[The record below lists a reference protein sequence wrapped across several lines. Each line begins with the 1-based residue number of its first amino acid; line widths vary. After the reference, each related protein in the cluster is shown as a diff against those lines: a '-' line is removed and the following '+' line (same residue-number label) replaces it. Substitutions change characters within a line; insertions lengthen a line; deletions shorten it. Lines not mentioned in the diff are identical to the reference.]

1 MSKFF
6 INRPIVAMVIA
17 IVTVIVGA
25 VTIASLPI
33 AQFPNIAP
41 PEVQV
46 LATYVGA
53 DAQTLEQSVATP
65 IEQQMSGVDNMNYM
79 YSVNA
84 TGNSQTTLVVN
95 FDVKTDPNNDLILAQ
110 SRETQAASQLP
121 TDVTNYGITVR
132 KSVTAPLMLIAVYS
146 PHGSYDAKFLAN
158 YAYINLVDSIT
169 RSPGIGQ
176 VNVFGAGQYAM
187 RLWVKP
193 DQLAKLGITVPE
205 IVTAVQSQN
214 TVNPAGKVGGE
225 PIPPGQ
231 QFAYAVRA
239 QGRLVSPEEF
249 GEIVI
254 RESPEGGVV
263 RLRDVARI
271 ELGAQDYSV
280 AGRLNGK
287 PSAVVA
293 VYQLP
298 GSNAVDA
305 ANGVKK
311 LMAELKSRF
320 PGDMD
325 YAVALDT
332 TQSVVQG
339 IREIVITLLIAI
351 ALVIL
356 VVYLFLQGWRAT
368 LIPLLAVPVSLVGA
382 FIFFPL
388 FGFSINTL
396 SLFGLVLAIGLVVD
410 DAIVVVEAVERH
422 IEEGMAPKA
431 AALKAMEEIS
441 GPVVGIAL
449 VLSAVFVPTGFIP
462 GITGRLYQ
470 QFAITIAV
478 SVLISAFN
486 ALTLSP
492 ALSALLLR
500 PREKR
505 GGLLRRFF
513 DWFNRTFE
521 RATNGYVRICGAL
534 IRKTAVTLIM
544 LAMFGV
550 GAAFFSNKVPSSF
563 LPDEDQGYLYVNL
576 QLPSAASLERTD
588 HVTQKI
594 ENILAHTPGVQS
606 TTSVVGFSLLSF
618 TRSTYNAFLFVTLK
632 PWDDR
637 KTREEQFQV
646 IKANLNRA
654 LSQLP
659 EGIAFDFSPPAI
671 PGVGTSGGFTFVLE
685 DRAGKDIEFLT
696 SNLNAFMAA
705 ARKRPEIASLSTTFL
720 GSVPQ
725 QFIDVDRDKVIKQG
739 VAIADVYRT
748 IQAFMGGLFINYFNR
763 FGRQWQVYVEAEGEY
778 RTNAENVGQFYVKNH
793 GGTMVPLSA
802 LTRFE
807 SRPGPE
813 FTMRYNLF
821 RCAQINGSAAPGY
834 SSNQATAA
842 LEQVFAQTMPA
853 EMGYDY
859 LGISFQEKKA
869 QEGVPPS
876 AIFGLS
882 LLFVFLILAALY
894 ESWTLPFSVLLS
906 TPVAV
911 FGAFAVL
918 WIRRALVA
926 TFYPPYMVQIESD
939 IYSQIGLVML
949 IGLAAKNAILI
960 VEFAKDEFEQGK
972 PLVEAALSGA
982 RLRLRPILMTSF
994 AFIFGC
1000 IPLWTATGAG
1010 SVSRQIMGTTVI
1022 GGMLAASALGI
1033 FFVPAVFCVVE
1044 RFSKAEHN
1052 NASPTNAMPTPGEIP
1067 RGIGD
1072 D

>member
-25 VTIASLPI
+25 VTIVGLPI

-41 PEVQV
+41 PEIQV

-65 IEQQMSGVDNMNYM
+65 IEQQMNGVDNMNYM
-79 YSVNA
+79 YSLNA
-84 TGNSQTTLVVN
+84 TGNSQTLLVVN

-121 TDVTNYGITVR
+121 IDVTNYGITVR

-146 PHGSYDAKFLAN
+146 PHGTYDARFLSN
-158 YAYINLVDSIT
+158 YAYINLVDPIT
-169 RSPGIGQ
+169 RSYGIGQ
-176 VNVFGAGQYAM
+176 VQVFGAGQYAM

-205 IVTAVQSQN
+205 IVNAIQTQN
-214 TVNPAGKVGGE
+214 TVNPAGKIGGE
-225 PIPPGQ
+225 PIPSGQ
-231 QFAYAVRA
+231 QFSYTVRA

-249 GEIVI
+249 GEMVV

-263 RLRDVARI
+263 RVKDVARI
-271 ELGAQDYSV
+271 ELGAQDYSLT
-280 AGRLNGK
+280 GRRNGK
-287 PSAVVA
+287 PSAVIA

-311 LMAELKSRF
+311 LMEELKSRF
-320 PGDMD
+320 PGDME
-325 YAVALDT
+325 YGVTLDT
-332 TQSVVQG
+332 TRAVVQG
-339 IREIVITLLIAI
+339 IKEIILTLIIAI
-351 ALVIL
+351 ILVIL

-422 IEEGMAPKA
+422 IEDGMSPKA
-431 AALKAMEEIS
+431 AALNAMEEIS

-470 QFAITIAV
+470 QFAITIAI

-492 ALSALLLR
+492 ALAALLLR

-513 DWFNRTFE
+513 DWFNRVFE
-521 RATNGYVRICGAL
+521 RTTNGYVRICGGL
-534 IRKTAVTLIM
+534 IRKSAIAIIM
-544 LAMFGV
+544 LAVFGA

-563 LPDEDQGYLYVNL
+563 LPDEDQGYLYINL

-588 HVTQKI
+588 QVAQKI
-594 ENILAHTPGVQS
+594 EGILAHTPGVES

-618 TRSTYNAFLFVTLK
+618 VRTSYNAFFFVTLK

-637 KTREEQFQV
+637 KSREEQFQE
-646 IKANLNRA
+646 IKARLNRQ

-685 DRAGKDIEFLT
+685 DRAGKDVGFLT
-696 SNLNAFMAA
+696 SNLNTFLAA
-705 ARKRPEIASLSTTFL
+705 ARKRPEIASVSTTFL

-739 VAIADVYRT
+739 VAINDVYRT

-763 FGRQWQVYVEAEGEY
+763 FGRQWQVYIEAEGEY
-778 RTNAENVGQFYVKNH
+778 RTNQENVGQFYVKNGR
-793 GGTMVPLSA
+793 GGMVPLSA
-802 LTRFE
+802 LIRFE
-807 SRPGPE
+807 PRAGPE

-821 RCAQINGSAAPGY
+821 RSAQINGSAAPGY
-834 SSNQATAA
+834 SSNQAMAA
-842 LEQVFAQTMPA
+842 LEQVFAQTMPP

-859 LGISFQEKKA
+859 LGISYQEKKA
-869 QEGVPPS
+869 QQGVPP
-876 AIFGLS
+876 AVIFGLS

-906 TPVAV
+906 TPIAV

-918 WIRRALVA
+918 WLRRVLISA
-926 TFYPPYMVQIESD
+926 FYPPYMVQIEAD
-939 IYSQIGLVML
+939 VYSQIGLVML

-960 VEFAKDEFEQGK
+960 VEFAKDEYEKGK
-972 PLVEAALSGA
+972 DLVDAALEGA
-982 RLRLRPILMTSF
+982 RLRLRPILMTSL
-994 AFIFGC
+994 AFIAGC

-1010 SVSRQIMGTTVI
+1010 SVARQIMGTTVI
-1022 GGMLAASALGI
+1022 GGMLAASAIGV
-1033 FFVPAVFCVVE
+1033 FFVPAVFYVME
-1044 RFSKAEHN
+1044 RFSKPRLQEVPAVP
-1052 NASPTNAMPTPGEIP
+1052 ATPIQSPGAA
-1067 RGIGD
+1067 D